1 MYKVQTFN
9 KIDAEG
15 LALLPKEQYEVSAEA
30 ENPDAIIVRSY
41 DLHSMDFPSKL
52 KAIARAG
59 AGYNNIPVD
68 ACSERGIIV
77 FNTPGA
83 NANGVKELVF
93 AGMFLASRNL
103 SSAISWVQSIKDK
116 GDEVPKLIEK
126 EKSNFKGT
134 ELKGKTLGVIGL
146 GAIGM
151 LVANDAAAFG
161 MEVVGCDPFIS
172 VDTAW
177 VLSRKVKKASCLEKL
192 LSVSD
197 YISIHVPLS
206 NETRGMFNEERFGM
220 MKKGAAILNFAR
232 GGLVDHGDLKKALK
246 EGIISKYVTDFPDG
260 DILKTE
266 GVIPIPHLGA
276 STKES
281 EVNCAIMAVN
291 QIREYLETGNL
302 KNSVNF
308 PGCEMQI
315 AGDTRIVIAS
325 RNTPN
330 IIGEITAL
338 LASEGIHYSDML
350 NRHRDEYAYTLI
362 DVQGTVSGKSVEKI
376 RNLEGVIMVRVL
388 ENPGE
393 GEPHREP
400 GSGGSCSS

>member
-1 MYKVQTFN
+1 MYQVQTFN
-9 KIDAEG
+9 KIAPEG
-15 LALLPKEQYEVSAEA
+15 LAQLPKEQYKVDPEA
-30 ENPDAIIVRSY
+30 DSPDAVIVRSY
-41 DLHSMDFPSKL
+41 NLHSMEFPSNL

-68 ACSERGIIV
+68 SCSERGIVV

-93 AGMFLASRNL
+93 AGMFLAARNVPE
-103 SSAISWVQSIKDK
+103 AISWVTSIKDK
-116 GDEVPKLIEK
+116 KDEVPKIIEK

-146 GAIGM
+146 GAIGT

-161 MEVVGCDPFIS
+161 MKVVGCDPFIS
-172 VDTAW
+172 IDTAW
-177 VLSRKVKKASCLEKL
+177 RLSREVKRAECLENL

-197 YISIHVPLS
+197 YISVHVPLS
-206 NETRGMFNEERFGM
+206 DETRGMLNEEKFGM
-220 MKKGAAILNFAR
+220 MKKGVVILNFAR

-246 EGIISKYVTDFPDG
+246 EGIVSKYVTDFPDG
-260 DILKTE
+260 EILDTE

-281 EVNCAIMAVN
+281 EVNCAIMAVD
-291 QIREYLETGNL
+291 QIRGYLETGNL

-308 PGCEMQI
+308 PDCEMQI

-330 IIGEITAL
+330 IVGEITAL
-338 LASEGIHYSDML
+338 LAEEGINYSDML
-350 NRHRDEYAYTLI
+350 NRHRNDYAYMII
-362 DVQGTVSGKSVEKI
+362 DVKGTVTGGSVDKI
-376 RNLEGVIMVRVL
+376 RNLDGVIMVRVL

-393 GEPHREP
+393 VELQREP
-400 GSGGSCSS
+400 GSGGSCGA